1 MSAALYTAQVRE
13 IVGAVTLLSAETAR
27 IATRAG
33 DVSEVAIANPRGPFL
48 GLADVLY
55 AGFYNAAHR
64 PDAGGSDR
72 DPDAFLAS
80 LRTANALRQRYD
92 RGQPLPRES
101 LTSQYGHY
109 VMLGRPMHEAGT
121 GRQVRFYW
129 NLTIDGATA
138 FVNEITRR
146 FERARIP
153 FQAKLPVHPGGF
165 ARADGGV
172 LYLGDDDVDASIDP
186 ILATYAVLRT
196 TIRADVPMFTL
207 PLAPGLSFA
216 ESPPNGDS
224 FGMHRCDLIAEG
236 LVRAHEAG
244 AEGID
249 ARLDAVIGRLTAYG
263 LEMDRFA
270 FNPTSRYPYR
280 LAAFAEA
287 A

>member
-1 MSAALYTAQVRE
+1 MSAAFYAAQVRE
-13 IVGAVTLLSAETAR
+13 IVGAVTVLSAETAR
-27 IATRAG
+27 VVTRAG
-33 DVSEVAIANPRGPFL
+33 VVSDVAIANPRGPFL

-55 AGFYNAAHR
+55 AGFYNAPHQ
-64 PDAGGSDR
+64 PDGAGSDR
-72 DPDAFLAS
+72 DPETFLVS
-80 LRTANALRQRYD
+80 LRTANALRQRYE
-92 RGQPLPRES
+92 RGQPVPRETV
-101 LTSQYGHY
+101 TSQYGHY
-109 VMLGRPMHEAGT
+109 VMMGRPMHEAGT

-129 NLTIDGATA
+129 NLSIDAATA

-165 ARADGGV
+165 SRADGGV

-186 ILATYAVLRT
+186 ILGTYARLRT
-196 TIRADVPMFTL
+196 GMRDDVPLYTL

-216 ESPPNGDS
+216 ESPPSGDS
-224 FGMHRCDLIAEG
+224 FGMHRSDLIAEG

-249 ARLDAVIGRLTAYG
+249 ARLDAVVGRLTAYG

-280 LAAFAEA
+280 LGAFGEA

>member
-1 MSAALYTAQVRE
+1 VSAALYDAQLRE
-13 IVGAVTLLSAETAR
+13 IVAGTTLLSAENAR
-27 IATRAG
+27 VVTRAG
-33 DVSEVAIANPRGPFL
+33 TTFEVAIANQRGTYL
-48 GLADVLY
+48 GLADALY
-55 AGFYNAAHR
+55 AGYYNAPGKPHFLSSA
-64 PDAGGSDR
+64 
-72 DPDAFLAS
+72 DPEAFLVA

-101 LTSQYGHY
+101 VTSQYGHY
-109 VMLGRPMHEAGT
+109 VMLGRAMHEAGT

-129 NLTIDGATA
+129 NLTIDGATE
-138 FVNEITRR
+138 FVHEITSR

-165 ARADGGV
+165 SRTDGGV

-186 ILATYAVLRT
+186 ILATYAALRPAM
-196 TIRADVPMFTL
+196 RGEVPFFSL

-216 ESPPNGDS
+216 ESPPSGDS

-236 LVRAHEAG
+236 LVRAHERG
-244 AEGID
+244 ADGVD
-249 ARLDAVIGRLTAYG
+249 ARLDAVRERLTAYG
-263 LEMDRFA
+263 LEMERFA

-280 LAAFAEA
+280 LGAFAEA

>member
-1 MSAALYTAQVRE
+1 MSAALSTAQVRE

-27 IATRAG
+27 VVTRTG
-33 DVSEVAIANPRGPFL
+33 TVSEVAIANSRGPYL

-55 AGFYNAAHR
+55 AGFYNAPR
-64 PDAGGSDR
+64 QPDTGAPDR
-72 DPDAFLAS
+72 DPEAFLVA
-80 LRTANALRQRYD
+80 LRAANALRRRYD
-92 RGQPLPRES
+92 RGQALPRES
-101 LTSQYGHY
+101 VTSQYGHY

-153 FQAKLPVHPGGF
+153 FQAKLPVHPAGF

-172 LYLGDDDVDASIDP
+172 LYLGDDDVDASIDA
-186 ILATYAVLRT
+186 ILATYAQLRT
-196 TIRADVPMFTL
+196 AMRADVPFFTL

-224 FGMHRCDLIAEG
+224 FGMHRCDLVAEG
-236 LVRAHEAG
+236 LVRAHESG

-249 ARLDAVIGRLTAYG
+249 ARVDAVLGRLTAYG
-263 LEMDRFA
+263 LETDRFA

-280 LAAFAEA
+280 LGAFGAAA
-287 A
+287 